1 MIIIE
6 DKTKE
11 AIVYIPK
18 TGKAQEP
25 KPSEM
30 TITENGLYEV
40 AGRYNINVDVEGGGN
55 NEELLE
61 EIEQLENEIGRLED
75 VNTALSTEND
85 TLENELEKSG
95 YRQRKSSLRDRNI
108 RE

>member
-30 TITENGLYEV
+30 TLPKMVYM
-40 AGRYNINVDVEGGGN
+40 RLLVD
-55 NEELLE
+55 
-61 EIEQLENEIGRLED
+61 II
-75 VNTALSTEND
+75 SM
-85 TLENELEKSG
+85 
-95 YRQRKSSLRDRNI
+95 
-108 RE
+108 